1 MAKKQRASFN
11 PENLSTS
18 TGLLDDAKV
27 GFTESRF
34 GMFDYGGKSPEAPAF
49 ISKLVDME
57 DESENE
63 QVWTVGGTPQD
74 WEIGDDGESLVPIS
88 KKADKGININSNFGQ
103 LLVSL
108 GNNGFPAETLD
119 DMDASDFDGMEAHV
133 IRVESKS
140 NVKDDTG
147 NKKSNETVIVDE
159 IITLP
164 GDIKAEETDKDEEKE
179 EEESADEAAKKFVND
194 VLKEE
199 GEVTK
204 KDLPKKA
211 FDMLKD
217 EDDKTAIL
225 ELIFDDKF
233 LKANWKLKG
242 GVITAK

>member
-1 MAKKQRASFN
+1 MAKKKRASFN

-27 GFTESRF
+27 RFTESRF

-49 ISKLVDME
+49 ISKLVDIE

-88 KKADKGININSNFGQ
+88 KKAEKGININSNFGQ

-119 DMDASDFDGMEAHV
+119 DMDASDFDDMEAHV
-133 IRVESKS
+133 IRVEGKA
-140 NVKDDTG
+140 NVKDDDG
-147 NKKSNETVIVDE
+147 KKKGNETVVVDE
-159 IITLP
+159 IMTLP
-164 GDIKAEETDKDEEKE
+164 GDLKSEKE
-179 EEESADEAAKKFVND
+179 EGEEEKDESSPEDAAIEFVNA
-194 VLKEE
+194 VLKED

-217 EDDKTAIL
+217 EDDRNAIL

-242 GVITAK
+242 GVITKK